1 MVNILDQIPT
11 GAKIASVFFL
21 VLIMLVA
28 IIKSRYKK
36 YTNRDFVLA
45 FRNGKIRSEGYGGG
59 YFVLPFI
66 DELIV
71 LSTTVQNLEVDAG
84 EVITKENQDVRVN
97 GFVVWRIESPREAY
111 SSITG
116 AGNVMLEI
124 NKVLSRLVESI
135 VRTTVAR
142 LSLDQVL
149 RERGLIIDAIMSE
162 LVSVVGPM
170 GIKINTAE
178 IRHVEVVDQQL
189 FNDLQEKYRQQARLE
204 AQRVMIE
211 TNQEIMKKEAFSE
224 QAVKLYRAE
233 QEELASVRDLEKDRK
248 ILLEQQK
255 LNETEQIRLRKVQE
269 LEKEREASVAEIN
282 QKTLK
287 IEAETRLIEIE
298 LEAEAKKRQIVLEQ
312 VDVQAAQ
319 KQRMAEA
326 DAEAR
331 KKAADAEAQALL
343 RKANA
348 DAEAR
353 ERMAKAEAE
362 ARKRMAEADAEAV
375 KMRANAEKEA
385 IELQAEAESFRLSQI
400 ADAKK
405 KSLLAEAE
413 GRKAILLAEAEGL
426 REKVQAEGYVNEA
439 MILRELVQ
447 QLPEIAKSMKV
458 GDINW
463 LNMGGSNGN
472 GDSPL
477 GIIPKN
483 LLQLMTLSKSFGLDL
498 EGLLNKVRGRTS
510 NGNPQM
516 LEQLAHLALPDF
528 EKLQNAEPIFDD
540 DGMIIGLDY
549 DADNDIDFHI
559 PEDMRSTDLNEVIE
573 NYMRKL
579 K

>member
-1 MVNILDQIPT
+1 MENYLDLIPD
-11 GAKIASVFFL
+11 GAKIAISIFL
-21 VLIMLVA
+21 VFLMIVA

-45 FRNGKIRSEGYGGG
+45 FRKGKIRTEGYGGA
-59 YFVLPFI
+59 YFILPFI

-71 LSTTVQNLEVDAG
+71 LSTTVQNLIVDAG

-116 AGNVMLEI
+116 AGNVMNEI
-124 NKVLSRLVESI
+124 NKVLSSLVESI

-211 TNQEIMKKEAFSE
+211 TNQEIQKKEAFAA
-224 QAVKLYRAE
+224 QQVKLYTAE
-233 QEELASVRDLEKDRK
+233 QEEHAGRRELEKERM

-255 LNETEQIRLRKVQE
+255 LNETEQIRLRKIQE

-282 QKTLK
+282 QKKLK
-287 IEAETRLIEIE
+287 IEAETRLIEVE
-298 LEAEAKKRQIVLEQ
+298 LEAEAKKRRIVLEE
-312 VDVQAAQ
+312 VDVQAEQ
-319 KQRMAEA
+319 KQRMAVAEA
-326 DAEAR
+326 GAR
-331 KKAADAEAQALL
+331 KK
-343 RKANA
+343 
-348 DAEAR
+348 
-353 ERMAKAEAE
+353 MAEAE
-362 ARKRMAEADAEAV
+362 AEAV
-375 KMRANAEKEA
+375 RLKAKAEMEA
-385 IELQAEAESFRLSQI
+385 IEMQAQAEAFRLEKV

-439 MILRELVQ
+439 MIMRELVQ
-447 QLPEIAKSMKV
+447 TLPQIAASMKV

-463 LNMGGSNGN
+463 LNMGGSDG
-472 GDSPL
+472 GDANPL

-483 LLQLMTLSKSFGLDL
+483 LLQIMSLSKSFGLDIESL
-498 EGLLNKVRGRTS
+498 LANLRGKSNKELKELNKLSST
-510 NGNPQM
+510 
-516 LEQLAHLALPDF
+516 LPDF
-528 EKLQNAEPIFDD
+528 EKLKDAKPVYNEDNV
-540 DGMIIGLDY
+540 IIGLDY
-549 DADNDIDFHI
+549 DNNGEIDFQV
-559 PEDMRSTDLNEVIE
+559 PEDMRSTNFNEVIE
-573 NYMRKL
+573 NYLNKL